1 MYGSN
6 GYSLWLP
13 AMGRWKSSMA
23 QTLKTVHN
31 TIFKRRPIQSSQLS
45 DAEKYPVKS
54 NETFEIRSFT
64 KERNHIRFV
73 LLNETFKGFDT
84 WYAYA
89 PHVEVISDEQDQS
102 GYATLYPKP
111 KPISLSLDI
120 PYKSQLDNWENPTGA
135 CNVTSIAM
143 CLEYLR
149 ADRRSEYSQ
158 YKQFED
164 ELYQYALD
172 RGYSRHSP
180 YDLEK
185 IVKDYNRNDHFT
197 TSATI
202 EQVKDWLADLNP
214 AVVHGYFTSYG
225 HIVVLVGY
233 DDSGF
238 IVHDPYGEWFSTG
251 YRTDLSGA
259 YLHYSYRLIRRLC
272 IPDGQFWVHFIS

>member
-1 MYGSN
+1 
-6 GYSLWLP
+6 
-13 AMGRWKSSMA
+13 MA
-23 QTLKTVHN
+23 QKLKIVHN
-31 TIFKRRPIQSSQLS
+31 TVFKRRPIQSSQLN
-45 DAEKYPVKS
+45 DAEKYQVKS

-73 LLNETFKGFDT
+73 LLNESFKGFDT

-89 PHVEVISDEQDQS
+89 PHIEILSDEQSQS
-102 GYATLYPKP
+102 GQTTLYPKP
-111 KPISLSLDI
+111 KPISLSLDV

-135 CNVTSIAM
+135 CNVTAMAM

-149 ADRRSEYSQ
+149 ANRRSEYSK

-164 ELYQYALD
+164 ELYRYALD

-185 IVKDYNRNDHFT
+185 IVKDYNRNDRFT
-197 TSATI
+197 TSATF
-202 EQVKDWLADLNP
+202 EEVKDWLADLNP
-214 AVVHGYFTSYG
+214 AVAHGYFTSYG

-259 YLHYSYRLIRRLC
+259 YLHYSYRMIRRLC